1 MREPDLLGAPALLLG
16 FIHRSAWKWNPRKS
30 AYSIVRST
38 TPQNRRARS
47 LAHPHSM
54 TDSYMLWCWIDIR
67 DRECSSATVES
78 RIVARNSPAWGF
90 ALTWPTV
97 PESHA
102 FGGVASHAAGH
113 ACTATGLIRIST
125 QWTKRYRQIVENAL
139 NKPIP
144 GRTSTG

>member
-54 TDSYMLWCWIDIR
+54 TDSYMLWCWIDIG
-67 DRECSSATVES
+67 DRECSTATVDWARTTHGS
-78 RIVARNSPAWGF
+78 CVALHSP
-90 ALTWPTV
+90 V
-97 PESHA
+97 S
-102 FGGVASHAAGH
+102 GVATLGPCPYPRRRAFPCWASSVSSCRG
-113 ACTATGLIRIST
+113 CLSL
-125 QWTKRYRQIVENAL
+125 V
-139 NKPIP
+139 
-144 GRTSTG
+144 